1 MKSQNIDQNYLLI
14 QQYHNA
20 SNLNARAQLHIQFSK
35 NKYGWFRWAFEQ
47 IDLPP
52 TARFL
57 ELGCGPGWFWVE
69 NSNRIPAGWDIT
81 LSDFSPGMR
90 QEAQQNLHN
99 TQHPF
104 HFEIIDAQS
113 IPFEDASFDAVM
125 ANHMLYHVPD
135 RDKAFSEIRR
145 ILKPGGK
152 FFAATNGQNHI
163 KEMDELIERF
173 APNTDFWGG
182 FSASG
187 SFTLENGAAQ
197 LMKYFSDVCACWYDD
212 AMIVTES
219 EPLVAYIL
227 SGKATQTLTDGQI
240 AELKRFVES
249 EIAANGG
256 IYITKA
262 TGMFQSRRAQ

>member
-1 MKSQNIDQNYLLI
+1 MKSQNIDQNYLLN

-20 SNLNARAQLHIQFSK
+20 SNLSARAHLHIRFST

-69 NSNRIPAGWDIT
+69 NGERIPAGWDIT

-90 QEAQQNLHN
+90 QEAQQNLQN
-99 TQHPF
+99 AAHPF
-104 HFEIIDAQS
+104 QFEVIDAQS
-113 IPFEDASFDAVM
+113 IPFEDSSFDAVM

-135 RDKAFSEIRR
+135 REKAFSEIRR
-145 ILKPGGK
+145 ILKPAGK
-152 FFAATNGQNHI
+152 FFAATNGESHI
-163 KEMDELIERF
+163 KEIDNLIERF
-173 APNTDFWGG
+173 APDTDFWEG

-187 SFTLENGAAQ
+187 AFTLENGAPQ
-197 LMKYFSDVCACWYDD
+197 LMRHFSQVCACWYNDGL
-212 AMIVTES
+212 IVTEA

-227 SGKATQTLTDGQI
+227 SGKANSFFTAERV
-240 AELKRFVES
+240 AELTRFVEQ
-249 EIAANGG
+249 EIAAKGS

-262 TGMFQSRRAQ
+262 TGMFKASGL